1 MVIRTRL
8 FLDSEEYG
16 FEFFDVTQADNL
28 LAKFQRL
35 VESCKK
41 EYARDKIIRRVGV
54 QIDIANS
61 LGSAES

>member
-1 MVIRTRL
+1 MVRTRL

-16 FEFFDVTQADNL
+16 LEFFDETQVDNL
-28 LAKFQRL
+28 LDKFQQL

-54 QIDIANS
+54 EIGISKS
-61 LGSAES
+61 LRGDKS